1 MGAFRGT
8 AVETI
13 NLDGTVQLS
22 GLPQHALTTV
32 EPGRP
37 CWSTSP
43 QGSSAMLRPTA
54 PHLRRREI
62 RSGHW
67 GQWLVIGAVGLVGF
81 VVLALLLVSGS
92 SIGNLDHSLLAAV
105 ISVRSPD
112 LTVFASAVTR
122 LGSARGVVLLGV
134 VAALILGLRSRRI
147 LLPLALLGAL
157 AATASLVTIL
167 KITFDRPRP
176 PAGSVVG
183 VPLSTDAFPS
193 GHTSSGSVLA
203 VLAAAMLALT
213 FRTALLRWLIMVSGC
228 LVALLI
234 GCSRTY
240 LGLHWPSDVL
250 GGWLLA
256 TAMVSVTMALV
267 NLALV
272 PYPGGDTM
280 PDVLDQR
287 LDPDA
292 TPMVKQEM
300 RAELVEAQDSR
311 PSTGSG
317 RMSRAQGRMSRAQG
331 RMSGAQG
338 A

>member
-1 MGAFRGT
+1 
-8 AVETI
+8 
-13 NLDGTVQLS
+13 
-22 GLPQHALTTV
+22 
-32 EPGRP
+32 
-37 CWSTSP
+37 
-43 QGSSAMLRPTA
+43 MLRPTA

-81 VVLALLLVSGS
+81 VVLALLLISGS

-105 ISVRSPD
+105 ISVRNPD
-112 LTVFASAVTR
+112 LTIFASAVTR
-122 LGSARGVVLLGV
+122 LGSAKGVVLLGV

-176 PAGSVVG
+176 PAESVVG

-272 PYPGGDTM
+272 PYPGGDTV

-292 TPMVKQEM
+292 TPMVLQQAGE
-300 RAELVEAQDSR
+300 RGD
-311 PSTGSG
+311 
-317 RMSRAQGRMSRAQG
+317 
-331 RMSGAQG
+331 
-338 A
+338 